1 MCLQVSSCLIQRL
14 YPHLKPTVQ
23 QLNTP
28 MRATLGVRSW
38 KGEQSQ
44 VWEDFLLPRS
54 RFYWLLHPEAANS
67 QFPTITWQKNSLE
80 RERGRKEPAQFC
92 LNVYQNQAEKLAVC
106 LALAAKCRVTQRQLQ
121 SETAGNRAS
130 VGVLP
135 GHPPNYFAGGSR
147 EQHEQHWTLPQHVNP
162 ALGTPG
168 FIWYCFLSLC
178 AWFICS
184 PRCTESPY
192 TSETRMPAGSHGG
205 RHFMRESKPRE
216 SRTRALTPAAGCT
229 KIRHR
234 RIILKNKCKWENTR
248 SAWRRCII

>member
-106 LALAAKCRVTQRQLQ
+106 LPLAAKCSYPASAAVRDCREQ
-121 SETAGNRAS
+121 SKRRSSSRAS
-130 VGVLP
+130 PKLFCWWEQRTTWAALDPASACESCSGNPWLHLILLLVPLCPIYLLTTVHRERL
-135 GHPPNYFAGGSR
+135 HIWNAHASR
-147 EQHEQHWTLPQHVNP
+147 VPRGKAFYVRVKATWISYSSANACSWMHKDQAPEDNFEEQMQMGKYQ
-162 ALGTPG
+162 
-168 FIWYCFLSLC
+168 
-178 AWFICS
+178 ICL
-184 PRCTESPY
+184 E
-192 TSETRMPAGSHGG
+192 AVH
-205 RHFMRESKPRE
+205 
-216 SRTRALTPAAGCT
+216 
-229 KIRHR
+229 
-234 RIILKNKCKWENTR
+234 
-248 SAWRRCII
+248 